1 MGRVASPVLA
11 LWTAECAEY
20 SPCPSGNALHL
31 LLLLCAQEADLRGL
45 CSLAPV
51 PSGFL
56 LAPLGSKGWR
66 WKAGESEVG
75 IPTPWCGNGCV
86 PLRKVTAPVG
96 WPLLR
101 LLPGS
106 DHHNPRCLFRARGGQ
121 GALRVGT
128 PGCPTTPM
136 VSLVNTPLFNS
147 PQLPCWTE
155 PCHSCQDSGWT
166 HLLMSSYG

>member
-1 MGRVASPVLA
+1 MQSILLA
-11 LWTAECAEY
+11 LQETLSIFSCC
-20 SPCPSGNALHL
+20 SVPRRLTCGDCVHL
-31 LLLLCAQEADLRGL
+31 LLCHLGFSWLR
-45 CSLAPV
+45 
-51 PSGFL
+51 
-56 LAPLGSKGWR
+56 PLGSKGWR

-75 IPTPWCGNGCV
+75 IPTPWCGIGCV